1 MSEQKGS
8 AATTG
13 RRAQLR
19 AVADAYFDS
28 LAKKEFE
35 AIPYDENVILRSPLA
50 PPDLAIP
57 YESYPLE
64 GRDAVIAWFQGL
76 APALGETKVIDYY
89 YNEDLTGICVDAE
102 VGIVDPPGTLRVADR
117 FIVNA
122 EGKIIDQENHYDP
135 RPAFPP
141 SS

>member
-8 AATTG
+8 AAAE

-19 AVADAYFDS
+19 SVADVYFNS
-28 LAKKEFE
+28 LAKKDFE
-35 AIPYDENVILRSPLA
+35 AIPYDENVTLRSPLA
-50 PPDLAIP
+50 PPDLAVP

-64 GRDAVIAWFQGL
+64 GRSAVVAWFQGL
-76 APALGETKVIDYY
+76 APALGGTKVIDYY
-89 YNEDLTGICVDAE
+89 YNEDLTAICVEAE
-102 VGIVDPPGTLRVADR
+102 VGIVDPPATLRVADR
-117 FIVNA
+117 FTVNA
-122 EGKIIDQENHYDP
+122 AGKIIDQENHYDP